1 MPSFRIFAS
10 AAAVMRASTT
20 IEADTPEAAEAAAK
34 VFFESGDADWKY
46 DGIIEDSS
54 HDIEIERVELV

>member
-1 MPSFRIFAS
+1 
-10 AAAVMRASTT
+10 MRASTT